1 MCIISWDRSP
11 ATRSG
16 GSNEPLQDQEQ
27 PEWQKRAGPRQNSLL
42 VRRKG
47 TKVPAWARF
56 AKGYSRAVAASP
68 GCGVPVF
75 LALAGCLVGSGWP
88 GNPLHCR
95 HSPRR
100 SDIAR

>member
-42 VRRKG
+42 VRRSG
-47 TKVPAWARF
+47 TR
-56 AKGYSRAVAASP
+56 
-68 GCGVPVF
+68 
-75 LALAGCLVGSGWP
+75 
-88 GNPLHCR
+88 
-95 HSPRR
+95 
-100 SDIAR
+100 